1 MKQISCPRRLAV
13 ASLAGPLVLMTLGGW
28 SPPAP
33 TAAGAKA
40 ARAVCVFSNP
50 GFAGRCTETTGVPA
64 DSSARQACEAILG
77 CLNDAACIKS
87 YCEATTIRLG
97 WTLESATAANDASSA
112 AYGEDSHRH
121 EHAAE
126 AETLGKVDF
135 PVSCNAAAQAKFQR
149 AVALLHSFWYDEAE
163 KAFADV
169 TRADASCAM
178 GDWGVAMSLFHP
190 VWAAANPTAA
200 PSAAEMQRGRA
211 ATERARA
218 ANAKTERERDYI
230 AAVEAFYQVPG
241 VSDYPT
247 RALAFEKAMAQVHRR
262 HPADREAAVFHALAL
277 LGTAWPTDKTY
288 ANQKE
293 AAEILKTVL
302 PGAPE
307 HPGVAHYLIHSFDY
321 PDLAEL
327 ALPAA
332 RAYSKIAASSPHAQH
347 MPSHIFT
354 RLALWD
360 ESIASNLA
368 SAAMAK
374 QHVEKTQPGAAS
386 FDQLHA
392 LDYLAYAYLQ
402 QARDLDAKR
411 IVEEISAVEKLDQ
424 QNFAAA
430 YALAAV
436 PARYAL
442 ERRQWSD
449 AAGLTLRPDGFPW
462 TKFRSAEA
470 LTRFARGIGGARS
483 GNIGVARS
491 GLEGLQAIQQALL
504 EAKDPYWA
512 GQVKIQQLGVAAW
525 IARAEGQPG
534 EARRLMRAAADLED
548 STEKHPVTPG
558 SLLPARELLADLLM
572 ELGEPAAAL
581 KEYEASLKPAPGRLN
596 SLAGALRAA
605 EASGDRARAGELRA
619 KLVAL
624 CARADGAR
632 AMAALRPGP

>member
-1 MKQISCPRRLAV
+1 MRTITPRLAV
-13 ASLAGPLVLMTLGGW
+13 ASLAGPLVLIALGGW
-28 SPPAP
+28 SPP
-33 TAAGAKA
+33 TVAAESA

-50 GFAGRCTETTGVPA
+50 SFAGHCRETTDVQPG
-64 DSSARQACEAILG
+64 SSARQACEEILA
-77 CLNDAACIKS
+77 CLNNAACIKS
-87 YCEATTIRLG
+87 YCEATTIRQG
-97 WTLESATAANDASSA
+97 WALDSASLKADAPSA
-112 AYGEDSHRH
+112 SAGEAPHRH
-121 EHAAE
+121 EHAPGETE
-126 AETLGKVDF
+126 ALGRVEF
-135 PVSCNAAAQAKFQR
+135 PVSCSAAAQKKFER

-163 KAFADV
+163 KAFTDV

-190 VWAAANPTAA
+190 VWAAANPGAA
-200 PSAAEMQRGRA
+200 PGPAEMERGRA
-211 ATERARA
+211 AAERARGA
-218 ANAKTERERDYI
+218 SAKTERERDYI
-230 AAVEAFYQVPG
+230 AAVHAFYQEPG
-241 VSDYPT
+241 VSGYPA
-247 RALAFEKAMAQVHRR
+247 RALAFERAMAEVQRR

-288 ANQKE
+288 AKQRE
-293 AAEILKTVL
+293 AADILNTVL
-302 PGAPE
+302 PGAPQ

-332 RAYSKIAASSPHAQH
+332 RAYAQIAASSPHAQH

-354 RLALWD
+354 RLGLWD
-360 ESIASNLA
+360 ESIQSNLS

-374 QHVEKTQPGAAS
+374 QHVEKTQAGTAA

-402 QARDLDAKR
+402 EGRDIDAKR
-411 IVEEISAVEKLDQ
+411 VVDEISAVEKLDQ
-424 QNFAAA
+424 QNFASA

-442 ERRQWSD
+442 ERHQWSE
-449 AAGLTLRPDGFPW
+449 AADLSLRPTGFPW
-462 TKFRSAEA
+462 PRFRSAEA
-470 LTRFARGIGGARS
+470 LTHFARGLGGARS
-483 GNIGVARS
+483 GNLGAAKS
-491 GLEGLQAIQQALL
+491 GLERLAAIHAGLL
-504 EAKDPYWA
+504 EAHDAYWA

-534 EARRLMRAAADLED
+534 EARKLMRAAVDLED

-572 ELGEPAAAL
+572 DLGEPGPAL
-581 KEYEASLKPAPGRLN
+581 TEYEASMKVAPGRLN

-605 EASGDRARAGELRA
+605 EGSGDCARAAALRA
-619 KLVAL
+619 KLEGL
-624 CARADGAR
+624 SARGGGAR
-632 AMAALRPGP
+632 ATAALPPGP